1 MSGEIIFGDPDSY
14 SFLFD
19 TVREARE
26 ASRRYWAPDG
36 PADRRYPV
44 LPSPGW
50 PEPSQ
55 AARSTV
61 AAVEDIRER
70 TRRRRR

>member
-1 MSGEIIFGDPDSY
+1 MSGRWELWRY
-14 SFLFD
+14 SFL
-19 TVREARE
+19 TEAAAEARK

-70 TRRRRR
+70 ARRRRR